1 MVDSKENYK
10 FDLGV
15 KGLSR
20 QRYCVR
26 EGTSKRTQHSKSDS
40 AQTPGPVKF
49 TNHIATIP
57 YINNKLY
64 INKCFIYIALFLS
77 PSNSASQ

>member
-15 KGLSR
+15 KGLSG

-26 EGTSKRTQHSKSDS
+26 EGTSKRTQHSEPDS
-40 AQTPGPVKF
+40 AQTLSPIKF
-49 TNHIATIP
+49 TNHVTTIQ
-57 YINNKLY
+57 YILNNK
-64 INKCFIYIALFLS
+64 
-77 PSNSASQ
+77 